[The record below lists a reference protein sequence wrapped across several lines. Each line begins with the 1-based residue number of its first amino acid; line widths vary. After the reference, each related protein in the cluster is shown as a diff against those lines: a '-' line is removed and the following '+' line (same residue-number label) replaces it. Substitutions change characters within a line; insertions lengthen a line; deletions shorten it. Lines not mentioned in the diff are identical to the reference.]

1 MKKLIE
7 EDYETEPVED
17 RKLSKLSVSDL
28 TALYNAYKNSSM
40 LKDIDT
46 DKLLMFWLT
55 FRKIE
60 YSIKSE
66 FNVNLEDLKKENYL
80 IINRW

>member
-7 EDYETEPVED
+7 EDYENEPVED

-28 TALYNAYKNSSM
+28 SALYIAYKNSSM

-60 YSIKSE
+60 FSVKSE
-66 FNVNLEDLKKENYL
+66 FNVELETLKNENYL
-80 IINRW
+80 ILNRW